1 MSHCVYTRVLFR
13 ELFRHK
19 ILQPLWLCVGA
30 VRPIMAVNEC
40 LNIAGRNYSSHA
52 AAMADF
58 NVWKKIDMERAISI
72 GWEGSPEPKS
82 AVRLSKSG

>member
-1 MSHCVYTRVLFR
+1 MT
-13 ELFRHK
+13 
-19 ILQPLWLCVGA
+19 
-30 VRPIMAVNEC
+30 VNKG